1 MANENGRYDTTKIVH
16 NRHNSEE
23 ITSNLKLLSLRP
35 AVYILMLKA
44 VIFNACRIVTM
55 AEQ

>member
-1 MANENGRYDTTKIVH
+1 MTNENGLYDTTKIVH
-16 NRHNSEE
+16 NRHHSEE

-44 VIFNACRIVTM
+44 VILNACRIVTM